1 MRLHHKFLTVA
12 RKVEENATHY
22 RELLDEQ
29 YAKAYPRPDT
39 DSFEKLLEWEQTRAF
54 YTDSTVMRE
63 RVLVPYTEDLL
74 DKAENNNS

>member
-1 MRLHHKFLTVA
+1 MRFHHKFLTVA
-12 RKVEENATHY
+12 RKVEEYAY
-22 RELLDEQ
+22 RYKELLDEQ
-29 YAKAYPRPDT
+29 YVELYPRPDT

-74 DKAENNNS
+74 A